1 MALPLLLIIYFTHT
15 HIHAF
20 FLTVYICSSF
30 IRSFVRKF
38 VQRHKLSTFLQLVY
52 YVWSSQKGTT
62 IWDIFVSMELVD
74 YNRQFLCH
82 TGIFICGQSS
92 TYPMDFFLSKIVDE
106 RTIIIA
112 VCEWCVDKSLIRKLE
127 ISYFHLTV
135 AIVSNMFPWVF
146 MGHIYTLHA
155 STPHTHT
162 HTLTLFHLALVNNPL
177 IFTPTVSINMQ
188 HHTTLLFRIDWP
200 LEEGWGCSCHTIS
213 IYTRPHAQRYETC
226 LVPLYMFKTLTTW
239 YMMIG
244 GVYWIAWFILQFC
257 MLWLWMWTKPSQISI
272 WIRIFIC
279 PAHTV
284 RHDADVDTMCTPHTH
299 GMDKMEIHTSGLA
312 AHLTSKWYGAT
323 PFYPTNSTNTCIQKF
338 AWMVVWLFA
347 FCVAS

>member
-74 YNRQFLCH
+74 YNRPFLCH

-135 AIVSNMFPWVF
+135 AIVPNMFPWVF

-162 HTLTLFHLALVNNPL
+162 HSRF
-177 IFTPTVSINMQ
+177 SILLWS
-188 HHTTLLFRIDWP
+188 TTLWSLP
-200 LEEGWGCSCHTIS
+200 
-213 IYTRPHAQRYETC
+213 
-226 LVPLYMFKTLTTW
+226 PLY
-239 YMMIG
+239 
-244 GVYWIAWFILQFC
+244 Q
-257 MLWLWMWTKPSQISI
+257 SI
-272 WIRIFIC
+272 C
-279 PAHTV
+279 NT
-284 RHDADVDTMCTPHTH
+284 TPHCYSALI
-299 GMDKMEIHTSGLA
+299 DL
-312 AHLTSKWYGAT
+312 
-323 PFYPTNSTNTCIQKF
+323 
-338 AWMVVWLFA
+338 
-347 FCVAS
+347 